1 MAGIAPRHCIAH
13 RACQVVGITPLPC
26 KIANGTTGVDPTGP
40 RGWTVSELAE
50 GVETIE
56 QRRVDKP
63 AQTRTYEERLQIAK
77 RIVQDMLAVGID
89 CELVEAASAH

>member
-1 MAGIAPRHCIAH
+1 M
-13 RACQVVGITPLPC
+13 
-26 KIANGTTGVDPTGP
+26 
-40 RGWTVSELAE
+40 SELAE

-63 AQTRTYEERLQIAK
+63 TQTRTYEERLQIAK

>member
-1 MAGIAPRHCIAH
+1 M
-13 RACQVVGITPLPC
+13 
-26 KIANGTTGVDPTGP
+26 
-40 RGWTVSELAE
+40 SELAE

-63 AQTRTYEERLQIAK
+63 AQTRIYEERLQIAK